1 MLDLVY
7 DWKFWAVVIAIILSM
22 FFMQTTKPNTVIP
35 YETVLDEATG
45 QQEIIVVV
53 YTPDLEVAKSYVKE
67 HYQDY
72 EIAEY
77 HIDTTKK
84 RIVMRLVRR
93 E

>member
-1 MLDLVY
+1 MFDLVY
-7 DWKFWAVVIAIILSM
+7 DWKFWAVVIAIILSLL
-22 FFMQTTKPNTVIP
+22 FMQTAKPNAVIP
-35 YETVLDEATG
+35 YETVLDEATR

-53 YTPDLEVAKSYVKE
+53 YTLDLEVAKSYVKE
-67 HYQDY
+67 RYQDY